1 MLVCSLK
8 SKRSSVSLTLTLLL
22 YELFNIGKTSFLR
35 RYFTGKFEPEYR
47 KSTIGAD
54 FYSTIIKNPW
64 FGTNDKVDICTNT
77 SCIDNVIEES
87 AEISNLYLKSK
98 ISKRKDV
105 KKAKKKKAKKNK
117 DKHKSKESS
126 SRKRSTEPS
135 TSLNS
140 DTAITTESSIHT
152 NATENSRQ
160 SSMLMP
166 SIPSHIPQTQQ
177 NYLIQSPQISI
188 QMWDTAGKERLLS
201 ESTGMITSRLGDSF
215 FRHAHAAVL
224 IYDATSSRSFLQ
236 LMKWYSDLLDR
247 IKKVQ
252 CNGNDVCHDENDLS
266 HRGNEKDVIPKQKFP
281 VLIVGTKLDRV
292 KAELSKQ
299 TRKKIVPQ
307 RNVLGLKNKTFKGQE
322 YHYEYTVRG
331 PTDHKASNNHQQVI
345 SNVFTGDVPLSYGLE
360 GGTWTSDHEYQDCLR
375 VVEDGCF
382 PDRYMV
388 LLWCKRNGLQHVEV
402 SALDGTGRYNIAQC
416 FLCRKQ

>member
-1 MLVCSLK
+1 MD
-8 SKRSSVSLTLTLLL
+8 
-22 YELFNIGKTSFLR
+22 IGKTSFLR
-35 RYFTGKFEPEYR
+35 RYFTGKFEPQYR
-47 KSTIGAD
+47 KATIGSD

-64 FGTNDKVDICTNT
+64 FGTNNEVYKACTNT
-77 SCIDNVIEES
+77 NTSTIDNVIEES
-87 AEISNLYLKSK
+87 TEIPSFHHLKSK
-98 ISKRKDV
+98 KSKRKDE
-105 KKAKKKKAKKNK
+105 KKAKKKKAKKKK

-126 SRKRSTEPS
+126 RRKSSTTESS
-135 TSLNS
+135 TGLNP

-152 NATENSRQ
+152 NSTENSRL
-160 SSMLMP
+160 SSIFIP
-166 SIPSHIPQTQQ
+166 SIPSHVAQTQQ

-188 QMWDTAGKERLLS
+188 QMWDTAGKERLIS

-236 LMKWYSDLLDR
+236 LMKWYSALLDR

-252 CNGNDVCHDENDLS
+252 FNGNSNNENDVYYDENDLNN
-266 HRGNEKDVIPKQKFP
+266 RGNVKDGIPKQRFP

-307 RNVLGLKNKTFKGQE
+307 RNVLGLKNKTFKGQD

-331 PTDHKASNNHQQVI
+331 ATDHEGSDNYAQVDY
-345 SNVFTGDVPLSYGLE
+345 NDFTGDVPLSYGLE

-375 VVEDGCF
+375 LVEDGCF

-402 SALDGTGRYNIAQC
+402 SALDGTGRYYTVQ
-416 FLCRKQ
+416 